1 MTADIRTETV
11 TYTAG
16 GATLVSYLAWDASQ
30 AGPRPGIVVFGEW
43 WGLNDY
49 QKRRARQL
57 AELGYVA
64 LAADMYGDGKTAA
77 DAAEAGTLM
86 NGLFADMDAT
96 SAKVRAAVDQLARR
110 PEVDA
115 ARLGAMGYCLGG
127 ALSLH
132 AARLGLDLRG
142 VASFHGSLGKTHAA
156 QKGDVKAK
164 VLVCHG
170 EDDSFVPAEEQAAF
184 REEMDALGVD
194 YKFVAYP
201 GAKHGFTNPDA
212 TENGR
217 KYNLP
222 LAYNEDVDRAS
233 WQEMKAFWADVLG

>member
-1 MTADIRTETV
+1 MAADIRTETV

-30 AGPRPGIVVFGEW
+30 EGPRPGIVVFGEW

-64 LAADMYGDGKTAA
+64 LAADMYGDGNVAA
-77 DAAEAGTLM
+77 DATEAATLM
-86 NGLFADMDAT
+86 NGLFADMDGT
-96 SAKVRAAVDQLARR
+96 SAKVRAAAEQLARR
-110 PEVDA
+110 PEADP

-127 ALSLH
+127 ALALH

-142 VASFHGSLGKTHAA
+142 VASFHGSLGKTHPA
-156 QKGDVKAK
+156 QKGDVKAR

-170 EDDSFVPAEEQAAF
+170 EDDSFVSAEEQAGF
-184 REEMDALGVD
+184 RQEMDDLGVD

-212 TENGR
+212 TENGV

-222 LAYNEDVDRAS
+222 LAYNEDVDRES
-233 WQEMKAFWADVLG
+233 WQEMKAFWAEVLG